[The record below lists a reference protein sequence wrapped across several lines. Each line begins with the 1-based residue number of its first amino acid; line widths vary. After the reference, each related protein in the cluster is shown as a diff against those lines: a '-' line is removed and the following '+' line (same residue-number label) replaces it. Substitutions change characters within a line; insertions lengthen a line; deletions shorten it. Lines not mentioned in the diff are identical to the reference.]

1 MHTNIDSLKRS
12 LSRSEIR
19 RRVAEAPPSAVMVAQ
34 LLKTVAQLRKEIAC
48 LKKQRCS

>member
-19 RRVAEAPPSAVMVAQ
+19 RRVAGAPTSAAVVLHM
-34 LLKTVAQLRKEIAC
+34 LKTIQHQRREIAC
-48 LKKQRCS
+48 LKKKLGC